1 MAQPRGQ
8 GRWLI
13 KLIVLKKVVLALVL
27 LMISLAALFGIN
39 NYAELSDFAQAW
51 AQADRELL
59 SGLAEQGS
67 LLGPTRLIRLAVASA
82 GDSVLILM
90 AAWATWTGRHWG
102 EWLLVG
108 VLALALPL
116 EVVHFLHQPS
126 PRTAIVLGLTAL
138 GMVVTL
144 KQGLSSSQHR

>member
-1 MAQPRGQ
+1 MEPPKSQ

-13 KLIVLKKVVLALVL
+13 KLIVLKKVALALVL
-27 LMISLAALFGIN
+27 LAISVAAMFGQSH
-39 NYAELSDFAQAW
+39 YAELADFAQSW
-51 AQADRELL
+51 GQSDHELL
-59 SGLAEQGS
+59 SRLAEKGTI
-67 LLGPTRLIRLAVASA
+67 LGPTRLVRLAIASA
-82 GDSVLILM
+82 VYSGLILL

-116 EVVHFLHQPS
+116 ELAHLVHEPS

-138 GMVVTL
+138 GMVITL
-144 KQGLSSSQHR
+144 KQALRSSRHQ